1 MKKNYYFKVMVFAAA
16 VTIAANTAIT
26 ANAVILSDGA
36 TNAKPFAAAN
46 NIASWEE
53 WKNNWDIVKENREY
67 VSVTL
72 GSNESE
78 MNFAWYSQG
87 GKRKV

>member
-26 ANAVILSDGA
+26 ANAVIPSDGA

-46 NIASWEE
+46 NSEAMR
-53 WKNNWDIVKENREY
+53 VK
-67 VSVTL
+67 
-72 GSNESE
+72 
-78 MNFAWYSQG
+78 
-87 GKRKV
+87 